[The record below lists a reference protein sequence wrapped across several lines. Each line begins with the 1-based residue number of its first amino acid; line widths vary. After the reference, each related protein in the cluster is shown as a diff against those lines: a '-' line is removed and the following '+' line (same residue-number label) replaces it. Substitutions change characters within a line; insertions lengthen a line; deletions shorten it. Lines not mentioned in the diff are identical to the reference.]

1 MNVHQ
6 KNLRWDE
13 GVLSGPFFC
22 RRSFFFLAVF
32 FSPCPTAL
40 FFLAETLVKMFLQR
54 TVTAKNPFLLSN
66 SNWNS
71 NNQVIRSSKQLTH
84 TRPLTIFSHTLC
96 FPAQMEQTVRQ
107 GKNQVRRLDHADLSL
122 FTIDTANLEQ
132 KWTVMQ
138 SCLWRV
144 TTCRLCFDKNDCL
157 FSWKQN
163 YFKAS
168 WVHWTA
174 V

>member
-1 MNVHQ
+1 M
-6 KNLRWDE
+6 KAFCRD
-13 GVLSGPFFC
+13 PFFVGFP
-22 RRSFFFLAVF
+22 SFQIWPSSFRPVPLLCFSLPKPSSRCFFRDIKSV
-32 FSPCPTAL
+32 
-40 FFLAETLVKMFLQR
+40 M
-54 TVTAKNPFLLSN
+54 AKNPFLLSN

-71 NNQVIRSSKQLTH
+71 NNQVIRSSKQSTH
-84 TRPLTIFSHTLC
+84 TRPPTIFSHTLC

-122 FTIDTANLEQ
+122 FTIETANLEQ

-138 SCLWRV
+138 SCLRRV